1 MRKGILLGAVLFL
14 GAGAGFTVG
23 PGSRG
28 NDTLLSAETL
38 SCPGRAEALYVG
50 SKSCQKCHFKEYG
63 SWVKTKMALAWKSL
77 QPNESAEAKKRD
89 GLDPA
94 KDYTKDAKCVACHS
108 TGYGKPGGYPAIAEG
123 KAWSAEEKARASLME
138 GVGCECCHGPG
149 EKYSPYK
156 KDNKEYKW
164 ADIAKLGAIN
174 PDPANCALCH
184 NKESPSFKDFKFED
198 KIGKDTHEIVPLK
211 FNHGCDHKHHEG
223 K

>member
-1 MRKGILLGAVLFL
+1 MKRIALGSALFL
-14 GAGAGFTVG
+14 GAWTVVALEPWT
-23 PGSRG
+23 PGKDALVG
-28 NDTLLSAETL
+28 AETPT
-38 SCPGRAEALYVG
+38 CPRLEQPLYVG

-63 SWVKTKMALAWKSL
+63 SWAKTKMAQAWKSL
-77 QPNESAEAKKRD
+77 LPNEAVEAKKHD
-89 GLDPA
+89 GLDLA

-138 GVGCECCHGPG
+138 GVGCESCHGPG
-149 EKYSPYK
+149 DKYSPYK

-174 PDPANCALCH
+174 PDPSNCALCH
-184 NKESPSFKDFKFED
+184 NKESPSFKEFKFEE

-211 FNHGCDHKHHEG
+211 YNHGCDHKHHEG